1 MAKFLRRVTR
11 QCLVIIFLFSLVSDF
26 SLFAQI
32 YPPCGLDYGSSSDET
47 NIAYQMRYG
56 TVVDAV
62 SAIDQAKSTRG
73 DYLGCPQTEILYAFP
88 FTDEPTLQE
97 IVNVWNNNIAPE
109 ISAFTLQ
116 CPRIGRYENN
126 SALGA
131 YYAMQAGYFTDTAVL
146 SDIAQMMYAQQYSEW
161 NINSPEFR
169 NEGVFG
175 YVNLPDTDPC
185 YPGGVVSQNVE
196 ILCSNLPQYCV
207 TYTNGLFAGESFAI
221 SAQDDANNWFDGGLA
236 YDHGWVGVQM
246 LEAYLVQS
254 DPEIKLKCLESALL
268 AGQYA
273 KSEYCV
279 KNHNYTAKLI
289 WLLAQLYDLTGDD
302 VYKNELNYKIDKNL
316 IPGILWDENSDGI
329 VDGTNPEV
337 YFSHLT
343 SVAVSPGRMWD
354 AHNSLPWYQSIN
366 AWALTE
372 AYVSFRDRGD
382 TDRASELKPY
392 VIAMIDNLANE
403 ILYRGTITPNQLGVR
418 DITYA
423 LLTAIWKV
431 AKFENEDHQNWENA
445 AWAMWNTGYF
455 EEYSTHS
462 VCVGLYLVVK
472 SETDY
477 SPLHARDVSDV
488 SELSIDKKD
497 FELYPN
503 PADETI
509 FIKSTQDVVDVKIC
523 SISGQTVCEFENTK
537 QIDLSGFKAGIY
549 FVFFRSSKNSEVQ
562 ILIVK

>member
-1 MAKFLRRVTR
+1 MKA
-11 QCLVIIFLFSLVSDF
+11 FLFIFICLG
-26 SLFAQI
+26 LEAAAQI

-47 NIAYQMRYG
+47 NISYQMRYG